1 MSVIK
6 YQSIQHKSA
15 CMISDTTANVFNE
28 HISLPALLL
37 KKQAALHNIDWMQ
50 RFANHSKVLLAPHA
64 KTSMTPWLLQAQLA
78 AGAWG
83 LTVATPY
90 QAHIAS
96 QAGAQRILCAN
107 QLVGAANV
115 AIISGLMATGTEVF
129 VFIDNAK
136 NASVLSR
143 AFAETNQ
150 VLPVLIELGGTAGRC
165 GCRDNQQA
173 LALAQHILPLP
184 GLALAGISFYEGAM
198 AHNDNV
204 SNVKRFIQQAAA
216 LAKVLFRQQ
225 LLQYQHMLLSG
236 AGSVWYDIVAQEL
249 DRATLPADMQV
260 ILRPGCYV
268 SHDHGI
274 YQQAQQLVQQRC
286 TLANRLGPPLQNA
299 LEIAAY
305 VQSLPEDGL
314 AIIACGK
321 RDVAFDAGL
330 PAVVRVYRAGKVL
343 AELPESSATFRIMD
357 QHCFWHYPAE
367 LTLEV
372 GDIVLLVTSH
382 PCLTFDKW
390 RTLWLTDDNYN
401 LLKQLPTCF

>member
-6 YQSIQHKSA
+6 YQSIAHKSA
-15 CMISDTTANVFNE
+15 CISHGTAGNLFNE
-28 HISLPALLL
+28 RISLPALLL

-90 QAHIAS
+90 QAYIAA
-96 QAGAQRILCAN
+96 QAGAQRILMAN

-115 AIISGLMATGTEVF
+115 EIISQLLAAGKEIFVF
-129 VFIDNAK
+129 VDNAQ
-136 NASVLSR
+136 NASTLSQ
-143 AFAETNQ
+143 AFAERHQ
-150 VLPVLIELGGTAGRC
+150 ILPVLIELGGAAGRC

-173 LALAQHILPLP
+173 VALAQQILPLA

-198 AHNDNV
+198 AHGDNTA
-204 SNVKRFIQQAAA
+204 NIKRFIQQAAA
-216 LAKVLFRQQ
+216 LAKALFRQQ
-225 LLQYQHMLLSG
+225 LLQHKHPLLSG
-236 AGSVWYDIVAQEL
+236 AGSAWYDIVAQEL
-249 DRATLPADMQV
+249 NRATLPDDMQV
-260 ILRPGCYV
+260 VLRPGCYV

-274 YQQAQQLVQQRC
+274 YQQAQLLVQQRSV
-286 TLANRLGPPLQNA
+286 LANRLGAPLQNA

-330 PAVVRVYRAGKVL
+330 PAVIRVYRNGKVL
-343 AELPESSATFRIMD
+343 AKLPESSATFRIMD
-357 QHCFWHYPAE
+357 QHCFWHYPVDIK
-367 LTLEV
+367 LEV
-372 GDIVLLVTSH
+372 GDIVLLVASH

-390 RTLWLTDDNYN
+390 RTLWLTEDNYD
-401 LLKQLPTCF
+401 LLQQLPTCF

>member
-1 MSVIK
+1 MNVIK
-6 YQSIQHKSA
+6 YHKIEHKSA
-15 CMISDTTANVFNE
+15 CIMNE
-28 HISLPALLL
+28 SAGNLFEEKISLPALLL
-37 KKQAALHNIDWMQ
+37 KQHAALHNIDWMQ

-64 KTSMTPWLLQAQLA
+64 KTSMTPWLLKAQLA

-90 QAHIAS
+90 QAYIAVE
-96 QAGAQRILCAN
+96 AGARRIILAN
-107 QLVGAANV
+107 QLVGAANIE
-115 AIISGLMATGTEVF
+115 IISEILAAGIEIFVF
-129 VFIDNAK
+129 VDNAD
-136 NASVLSR
+136 NAIALSQ
-143 AFAETNQ
+143 AFAGRNQ
-150 VLPVLIELGGTAGRC
+150 LLPVLIELGGVGGRC

-173 LALAQHILPLP
+173 LALARQIAPLP
-184 GLALAGISFYEGAM
+184 GLALAGISFYEGAV
-198 AHNDNV
+198 AHGDNT
-204 SNVKRFIQQAAA
+204 SNIKRFIQQAAA
-216 LAKVLFRQQ
+216 LAKALFRQQ
-225 LLQYQHMLLSG
+225 LMQYKQLLLSG
-236 AGSVWYDIVAQEL
+236 AGSAWYDIVAQEL
-249 DRATLPADMQV
+249 NRATLPENMLV

-274 YQQAQQLVQQRC
+274 YHQAQQLVQQRC
-286 TLANRLGPPLQNA
+286 TLANRLGAPLQNA

-330 PAVVRVYRAGKVL
+330 PAVHRVYRAGKVL
-343 AELPESSATFRIMD
+343 IELPQSSATFRIMD
-357 QHCFWHYPAE
+357 QHCFWHYPPE
-367 LTLEV
+367 LTLQV

-401 LLKQLPTCF
+401 LLEQLPTCF